1 MFLFSTNK
9 HVFEFFLKKYKSS
22 QGIDLEGCEEKPMK
36 NILFFYIKKIILKK
50 QLLIYLLLFKHVTQK
65 IPKITTFFT

>member
-22 QGIDLEGCEEKPMK
+22 HGIDLEGCEEKPMK
-36 NILFFYIKKIILKK
+36 NILFFYIKKNNFKK
-50 QLLIYLLLFKHVTQK
+50 NNY
-65 IPKITTFFT
+65 